1 MKKPPHPQLST
12 NAVHVDFGGV
22 TALAEVS
29 LSVERSEILGLI
41 GPNGAGK
48 TTLVN
53 VLTGYQTPSSGSVH
67 LGSEEITGVQPHKV
81 NRLGVSRTFQA
92 VRLFQDLSVR
102 ENVLAAAVTH
112 LRDRKEAEE
121 RVRGLLDWIG
131 AGAIANRRA
140 SELPYGQERLIGI
153 ARALATEPSFLLLD
167 EPAAGTNTAEAKELS
182 DIIRAVPA
190 RFGCGIILIE
200 HNVPMVL
207 GTCDRIH
214 VLDAGRTIA
223 VGRPQEIASSPEVR
237 RAYLG

>member
-1 MKKPPHPQLST
+1 MKTRHQELATK
-12 NAVHVDFGGV
+12 AVHVDFGGV

-29 LSVERSEILGLI
+29 LSVTHGEILGLI

-53 VLTGYQTPSSGSVH
+53 VLTGYQTPSAGAVF
-67 LGSEEITGVQPHKV
+67 LDAEEITGTLPHKV
-81 NRLGVSRTFQA
+81 NRLGISRTFQA

-112 LRDRKEAEE
+112 LPDRSEAEK
-121 RVRGLLDWIG
+121 RVWDLLDWIG
-131 AGAIANRRA
+131 AGAIANRRS

-153 ARALATEPSFLLLD
+153 ARALATAPSFLLLD
-167 EPAAGTNTAEAKELS
+167 EPAAGTNAAEASALS
-182 DIIRAVPA
+182 NIIRAIPA

-223 VGRPQEIASSPEVR
+223 VGLPNDIASNPEVR